1 LSAHLRRRVTIRIGT
16 AAWAIPKAVADRFPA
31 AGSHL
36 ERYAARLNAVEINST
51 FYRPHRPQT
60 FQRWA
65 AATPEDFRFAVKAPK
80 TITHERRLTDCES
93 LVQAFLDQ
101 VRLLGDRL
109 GPILVQLPPSLAFD
123 PGVAERFFGDL
134 RGRFSGPVACEP
146 RHSSWFEPAAD
157 DLLAAHRVARVA
169 ADPARDPRAATPGGW
184 RDFTYVR
191 LHGSPR
197 IYYSAYGPDRLAA
210 LARTLDRRAAETWI
224 IFDNTALGAAA
235 EDALALGEILAADA
249 A

>member
-1 LSAHLRRRVTIRIGT
+1 
-16 AAWAIPKAVADRFPA
+16 VAEHFPA

-36 ERYAARLNAVEINST
+36 ERYAARFNAVEINST

-65 AATPEDFRFAVKAPK
+65 AATPDGFRFAMKAPK
-80 TITHERRLTDCES
+80 TVTHERRLVDCES

-101 VRLLGDRL
+101 VGWLGERL
-109 GPILVQLPPSLAFD
+109 GPILVQLPPSLAFES
-123 PGVAERFFGDL
+123 GVAERFFGDL
-134 RGRFSGPVACEP
+134 RGRFSGPIACEP

-157 DLLAAHRVARVA
+157 DLLTAHRVARAA

-197 IYYSAYGPDRLAA
+197 IYYSAYGPDRLAV
-210 LARTLDRRAAETWI
+210 LARTLDPDCAQTWV

-235 EDALALGEILAADA
+235 EDALALGEILAENSAPT
-249 A
+249 